1 VPSVA
6 RPTGGVLLYDG
17 LLRFSPLFVLLFLIL
32 GTSFSAASGA
42 HSEGGNGILG
52 GPEEELASPQSDV
65 AGDLAT
71 LEAVSPIFFN
81 EGAVGSTAAEDENIA
96 GFVFLDNAAISN
108 TGSLLGGILTQR
120 DGLMIYKV
128 QKGDTVSGIAA
139 NFGISMNTVLWA
151 NAAIRSGSL
160 PQDREITILPVSGV
174 LYEAK
179 AGDTVSAVASS
190 FGVDPERI
198 RIVNRLP
205 GVNDLEVGKNIVVPD
220 GKPKKASGPASDDG
234 VSLPSLA
241 GYFAFPAQ
249 KNSWNW
255 GRLHAQNAVDIAN
268 ACGSP
273 IYAAADGLVSD
284 VGNPT
289 SWNGGYG
296 GFVKIEH
303 PNGAV
308 TIYAHTSQN
317 SAVPGSFVEKGD
329 AIAKIGRT
337 GNVHGPT
344 GCHLHFEVHGAKN
357 PFVK

>member
-1 VPSVA
+1 MFFEEGA
-6 RPTGGVLLYDG
+6 AG
-17 LLRFSPLFVLLFLIL
+17 L
-32 GTSFSAASGA
+32 
-42 HSEGGNGILG
+42 GNG
-52 GPEEELASPQSDV
+52 
-65 AGDLAT
+65 
-71 LEAVSPIFFN
+71 
-81 EGAVGSTAAEDENIA
+81 EDENIA
-96 GFVFLDNAAISN
+96 GFVFLDNATISN
-108 TGSLLGGILTQR
+108 TGSLMGGILTAR

-128 QKGDTVSGIAA
+128 QKGDTLSSIAA
-139 NFGISMNTVLWA
+139 NFGISVNTVLWA
-151 NAAIRSGSL
+151 NVAVRSGLL

-198 RIVNRLP
+198 RAVNRL
-205 GVNDLEVGKNIVVPD
+205 VSANDLDIGKNIVIPD
-220 GKPKKASGPASDDG
+220 GKPKKTQGQASDG
-234 VSLPSLA
+234 GTPLPSLS
-241 GYFAFPAQ
+241 GYFSFPAQ

-255 GRLHAQNAVDIAN
+255 GKLHAQNAVDIAN

-284 VGNPT
+284 IGDPT
-289 SWNGGYG
+289 SWNSGYG

-303 PNGAV
+303 PNGTE

-317 SAVPGSFVEKGD
+317 GVTPGVFVEKGD
-329 AIAKIGRT
+329 TVAKIGRT

>member
-1 VPSVA
+1 MLSVA
-6 RPTGGVLLYDG
+6 RPTGGILIYDG

-42 HSEGGNGILG
+42 RSEDGNGILG
-52 GPEEELASPQSDV
+52 GPEEELASPQAGV
-65 AGDLAT
+65 AGDLAI
-71 LEAVSPIFFN
+71 LEALSPIFFD
-81 EGAVGSTAAEDENIA
+81 ESSAGLGVREDENIA
-96 GFVFLDNAAISN
+96 GFVFLDNAELSN
-108 TGSLLGGILTQR
+108 TGSLLGGILTKR

-128 QKGDTVSGIAA
+128 QKGDTVSSIAA
-139 NFGISMNTVLWA
+139 NFGISVNTVLWA
-151 NAAIRSGSL
+151 NAAVRGGAL

-190 FGVDPERI
+190 FGIDPERI
-198 RIVNRLP
+198 RAVNRLAS
-205 GVNDLEVGKNIVVPD
+205 VNDLEAGKNIVIPD
-220 GKPKKASGPASDDG
+220 GKPKKAALTASGGG
-234 VSLPSLA
+234 VPLPSLS

-273 IYAAADGLVSD
+273 VYAAADGLVSD
-284 VGNPT
+284 AGNPT